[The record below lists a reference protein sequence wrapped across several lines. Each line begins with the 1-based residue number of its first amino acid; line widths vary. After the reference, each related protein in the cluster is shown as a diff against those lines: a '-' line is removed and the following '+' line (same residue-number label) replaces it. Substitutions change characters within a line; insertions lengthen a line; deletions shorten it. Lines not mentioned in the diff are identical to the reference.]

1 MNNEKIKLL
10 MEILETTDI
19 NILKTKSPINI
30 DTDEANNGALTI
42 FFNREIVDDDGN
54 FLGVGGVGISVTK
67 LQSLL
72 RRYEKEYNL
81 DINLINSNKAYY
93 VFDTE
98 INIKK
103 QYHF

>member
-1 MNNEKIKLL
+1 MKKIISFHLQKAPIILVKLL
-10 MEILETTDI
+10 
-19 NILKTKSPINI
+19 NIEMNK
-30 DTDEANNGALTI
+30 
-42 FFNREIVDDDGN
+42 
-54 FLGVGGVGISVTK
+54 
-67 LQSLL
+67 
-72 RRYEKEYNL
+72 L

>member
-1 MNNEKIKLL
+1 MGKGLMKKI
-10 MEILETTDI
+10 ILFH
-19 NILKTKSPINI
+19 LQKAPINLVKMLN
-30 DTDEANNGALTI
+30 TEMN
-42 FFNREIVDDDGN
+42 
-54 FLGVGGVGISVTK
+54 K
-67 LQSLL
+67 
-72 RRYEKEYNL
+72 L